1 MNDMIR
7 YMVTGFAAL
16 AVFCLLF
23 YLEPYSILFALLAM
37 FVAIMSLAVG
47 YIIVDTYDR
56 WREDNDKNQSR
67 KTPSS
72 SKNDKSNTQV

>member
-23 YLEPYSILFALLAM
+23 YLEPYSILFALFAM
-37 FVAIMSLAVG
+37 FVANMSLAVG